1 MEEKQMNVY
10 RFSLDSSTY
19 KIVVAPD
26 VTVAA
31 KQVEF
36 EWVNIKK
43 IYQNVTIA
51 YD

>member
-10 RFSLDSSTY
+10 RFSLDGTTY

-26 VTVAA
+26 VATAA

-36 EWVNIKK
+36 KWVNIKK
-43 IYQNVTIA
+43 IYENVTIT
-51 YD
+51 YE